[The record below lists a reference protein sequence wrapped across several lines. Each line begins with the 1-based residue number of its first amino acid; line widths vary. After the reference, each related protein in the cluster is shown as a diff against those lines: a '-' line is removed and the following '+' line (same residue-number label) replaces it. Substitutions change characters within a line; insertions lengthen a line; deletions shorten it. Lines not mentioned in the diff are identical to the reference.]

1 MTTEQ
6 IYLSI
11 LAKPNCSCETAVGFI
26 QDLHGYAK
34 ITVSEISKI
43 KDPRESQKALM
54 LKAQLLGL
62 LEGYDKL
69 RRGVPNAKRR
79 R

>member
-6 IYLSI
+6 IYLAI

-26 QDLHGYAK
+26 QDLHRYAK
-34 ITVSEISKI
+34 TTVSEISKI
-43 KDPRESQKALM
+43 KNPHNDDRAKE

-69 RRGVPNAKRR
+69 KRGVPNAKRR
-79 R
+79 K